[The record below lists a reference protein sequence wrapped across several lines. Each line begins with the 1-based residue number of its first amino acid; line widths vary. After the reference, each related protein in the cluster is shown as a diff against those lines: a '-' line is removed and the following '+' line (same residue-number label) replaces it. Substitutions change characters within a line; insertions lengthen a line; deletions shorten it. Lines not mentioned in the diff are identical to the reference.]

1 MREEERKRR
10 KRERGWEKK
19 KEREEEREGRKKR
32 RKKEKNPEKREKNK
46 FFLTIEKKKK
56 KKETDLVLV
65 GPSHG
70 PDQEARDDSLV
81 LRERLCLEEVP
92 DFGVGEE
99 PWCFFSF
106 LLIEFQKKT

>member
-1 MREEERKRR
+1 MREEE
-10 KRERGWEKK
+10 
-19 KEREEEREGRKKR
+19 KKR
-32 RKKEKNPEKREKNK
+32 RKKEKNSEFFSLFSENPEKREKKK

-70 PDQEARDDSLV
+70 PDQEARDDGLV